1 MITTSYTAIPLDV
14 CIYRENAYK
23 TSRIVHLAY
32 GKRSRLLEVFCC
44 CRGSRFIKYGANQR
58 PAIQIRG
65 A

>member
-1 MITTSYTAIPLDV
+1 MITVSYIAIPLGAFT
-14 CIYRENAYK
+14 YRENAYE
-23 TSRIVHLAY
+23 TSLIVHLAY
-32 GKRSRLLEVFCC
+32 EKKTRLLEVFGC